1 MCDDTK
7 RNSSPITLCI
17 LHLSF
22 LIYYRSSQTCLVF
35 LPQTCRVRVPCSR
48 HNHLV
53 GSARSSTRTR
63 PELSD
68 NCIFAKRIVAPD
80 SHGPIGRSWSM
91 ILLLCPELS
100 YYQTII
106 TFTMQLC
113 TSKKKYFQTFPEPT
127 SGKESGSGHWKLSV
141 TGTMFVSSC
150 KAVESSRRKLSSS
163 STFGKDLQT
172 NGLLSL
178 MSITR
183 SRALGGKIKRKWRM
197 SCIWWKRSYQDW
209 KQRTYLQNDNFPRH
223 NIQRVGDAYHSDAS
237 IQCVAWE
244 MAFSIYIEPWCF
256 DVFEEIELFFLVE
269 IGGLI
274 VPTS

>member
-1 MCDDTK
+1 MILK
-7 RNSSPITLCI
+7 ELCCQI
-17 LHLSF
+17 FLTFCIFHLWFS
-22 LIYYRSSQTCLVF
+22 LSQTCLVF

-53 GSARSSTRTR
+53 GSAQSSTRTR

-68 NCIFAKRIVAPD
+68 NLIFAKSRTRIVAPD

-172 NGLLSL
+172 KGILSL

-197 SCIWWKRSYQDW
+197 SCIWWKRSCQDW
-209 KQRTYLQNDNFPRH
+209 KKRTDL
-223 NIQRVGDAYHSDAS
+223 
-237 IQCVAWE
+237 
-244 MAFSIYIEPWCF
+244 
-256 DVFEEIELFFLVE
+256 
-269 IGGLI
+269 
-274 VPTS
+274 

>member
-35 LPQTCRVRVPCSR
+35 LPQTCRARVPCSR
-48 HNHLV
+48 RNHLV

-100 YYQTII
+100 NYQTII

-113 TSKKKYFQTFPEPT
+113 KSKKKVFSNF
-127 SGKESGSGHWKLSV
+127 
-141 TGTMFVSSC
+141 
-150 KAVESSRRKLSSS
+150 SRTHL
-163 STFGKDLQT
+163 
-172 NGLLSL
+172 
-178 MSITR
+178 
-183 SRALGGKIKRKWRM
+183 W
-197 SCIWWKRSYQDW
+197 
-209 KQRTYLQNDNFPRH
+209 
-223 NIQRVGDAYHSDAS
+223 QRVWFRPLEVVRDRNYV
-237 IQCVAWE
+237 CVKLQSCWE
-244 MAFSIYIEPWCF
+244 LSPEIVVFF
-256 DVFEEIELFFLVE
+256 DLW
-269 IGGLI
+269 
-274 VPTS
+274 

>member
-68 NCIFAKRIVAPD
+68 NCIFAKRIVSPD

-100 YYQTII
+100 NYQTII

-113 TSKKKYFQTFPEPT
+113 KSKNK
-127 SGKESGSGHWKLSV
+127 SILKL
-141 TGTMFVSSC
+141 FH
-150 KAVESSRRKLSSS
+150 L
-163 STFGKDLQT
+163 
-172 NGLLSL
+172 
-178 MSITR
+178 
-183 SRALGGKIKRKWRM
+183 W
-197 SCIWWKRSYQDW
+197 
-209 KQRTYLQNDNFPRH
+209 
-223 NIQRVGDAYHSDAS
+223 QRVRFRPLEVVRDRNYV
-237 IQCVAWE
+237 CVKLQSCWE
-244 MAFSIYIEPWCF
+244 LSPEIVVFF
-256 DVFEEIELFFLVE
+256 DLW
-269 IGGLI
+269 
-274 VPTS
+274 

>member
-1 MCDDTK
+1 MYDDTK
-7 RNSSPITLCI
+7 RTLSPIISYI

-22 LIYYRSSQTCLVF
+22 VIYYRSSQTCLVF

-68 NCIFAKRIVAPD
+68 NCIFAKRIVSPD

-163 STFGKDLQT
+163 STCGEDLQT
-172 NGLLSL
+172 NGLLCLKWVIPGPGRWEAKLKGSGECLASGEKDHIKIGIKGHICKMTTFQDTIFREWVTRTTVMLRSSVLPGRWLSPYTLNPDVL
-178 MSITR
+178 M
-183 SRALGGKIKRKWRM
+183 
-197 SCIWWKRSYQDW
+197 
-209 KQRTYLQNDNFPRH
+209 
-223 NIQRVGDAYHSDAS
+223 
-237 IQCVAWE
+237 
-244 MAFSIYIEPWCF
+244 
-256 DVFEEIELFFLVE
+256 FLKK
-269 IGGLI
+269 
-274 VPTS
+274 